1 MDTDGQRTGIVRRG
15 TNVNAMFQA
24 IQQYLND
31 KGLANAYTVTLL
43 PHPTFDWVAREVLR
57 SEDVILLLGFW
68 EDQGGTWKRIGGHY
82 VTVAGVDSE
91 NLKIAFSDPYH
102 DRAEVTGIGRVLPP
116 HPAHPLVPTLHND
129 AQFVSHDIYSVVPQS
144 PSPGGVWGLENY
156 PIYPEDMANF
166 LEQNVP
172 PEFQQ
177 SQGTYNPQ
185 LPVYVEVEY
194 AIAVS
199 PVVAPPG
206 SLDYINSR

>member
-1 MDTDGQRTGIVRRG
+1 LASGYSIIKLRPLAHGHRRPAHRDRRG
-15 TNVNAMFQA
+15 
-24 IQQYLND
+24 
-31 KGLANAYTVTLL
+31 
-43 PHPTFDWVAREVLR
+43 
-57 SEDVILLLGFW
+57 
-68 EDQGGTWKRIGGHY
+68 
-82 VTVAGVDSE
+82 
-91 NLKIAFSDPYH
+91 
-102 DRAEVTGIGRVLPP
+102 
-116 HPAHPLVPTLHND
+116 
-129 AQFVSHDIYSVVPQS
+129 
-144 PSPGGVWGLENY
+144 LEGY

-199 PVVAPPG
+199 PVAAPPG